1 MIKKKKKELFRNLL
15 DELRV
20 DLRDNLFQGKNVIF
34 GY

>member
-20 DLRDNLFQGKNVIF
+20 DLRDNLFQGKYVIF